1 VAPKLPQNGHIV
13 NPITIEEA
21 SIVKARNSGYSLLEM
36 MVVVLFVSFGSRVAV
51 NQIKG
56 SLNLIDADVA
66 ANTVSSQIQ
75 SARQMAIDERRNM
88 QVDFLGTNEI
98 KITRQD
104 SGGGT
109 TVMSDVTLPPGYS
122 FARPTGFSTDTPE
135 GFGNS
140 SAVYFNGGTTGLFLS
155 DGTFSSAVNVL
166 INGTVFTKGAGN
178 QTARAVTLT
187 ASTGRVKTY
196 WIVGISWAIR

>member
-1 VAPKLPQNGHIV
+1 MK
-13 NPITIEEA
+13 T
-21 SIVKARNSGYSLLEM
+21 RNSGYSLLEM
-36 MVVVLFVSFGSRVAV
+36 MAVVLLVSVGSRFAV

-66 ANTVSSQIQ
+66 ANTVSGQLQ
-75 SARQMAIDERRNM
+75 YARQSAIDERRNM

-109 TVMSDVTLPPGYS
+109 TVLSDVTLPPGYS
-122 FARPTGFSTDTPE
+122 FALPTGFSADTPD

-140 SAVYFNGGTTGLFLS
+140 SAVYFNAGTSGLFLA
-155 DGTFSSAVNVL
+155 DGTFVSAVNVL
-166 INGTVFTKGAGN
+166 INGTVFTKGTGN
-178 QTARAVTLT
+178 QTARAITLT

-196 WIVGISWAIR
+196 WIVGSNWALR